1 MRRPRKTP
9 FIREDI
15 MSKSTRRGRSPSL
28 DAVAGNGLI
37 NRRALLGQGIAL
49 AGAAGITGATGA
61 AAEPLKDES
70 WGLAFGE
77 NTPALQV
84 PSRFEKDVTRALS
97 NPKSEFRNSHARTPH
112 HLLNG
117 TITPNALHFSINHAG
132 IPDIDPA
139 KHKLVVHGMVK
150 QPLEFT
156 LETLSRY
163 PLVTRPHFVECAGNS
178 APMFSNEP
186 LQAPAGMLHGLGS
199 NSEWT
204 GVA

>member
-1 MRRPRKTP
+1 
-9 FIREDI
+9 
-15 MSKSTRRGRSPSL
+15 MSKSDRRGRTPSL

-61 AAEPLKDES
+61 AAEPLKD
-70 WGLAFGE
+70 
-77 NTPALQV
+77 
-84 PSRFEKDVTRALS
+84 VTRALS

-117 TITPNALHFSINHAG
+117 TITPNSLHFSINHAG

-139 KHKLVVHGMVK
+139 KHKLVIHGMVK

-163 PLVTRPHFVECAGNS
+163 PLVTRMAFVECAGNS
-178 APMFSNEP
+178 APMFAKEP
-186 LQAPAGMLHGLGS
+186 LQVTAGMIHGLVS

-204 GVA
+204 GVPLSTLLDEAGIDPSA